1 MRKGG
6 QKEQHG
12 ICQTSRY
19 IRLQSLGLVL
29 ISSALLGGCVASIPG
44 SGRTTHHLVIGLGVC
59 SVNSG
64 PNEAAIVTDV
74 QAVGLSISDRPGL
87 KFALGYSSG
96 TVVTVSSGAEDV
108 RMEIS
113 RRPGGPLIVESE
125 RTVLKQITAT
135 GDDNGYETE

>member
-1 MRKGG
+1 MRQGN

-12 ICQTSRY
+12 IFQTSRY
-19 IRLQSLGLVL
+19 TRLQSLRLVL
-29 ISSALLGGCVASIPG
+29 ISSALLGGCVSSMPG

-74 QAVGLSISDRPGL
+74 QALGLSISDRPGL
-87 KFALGYSSG
+87 KFALGYSSS
-96 TVVTVSSGAEDV
+96 TVATVSSGAKDV

-113 RRPGGPLIVESE
+113 KRPGGPLIVEGK
-125 RTVLKQITAT
+125 RAVLEQITVT